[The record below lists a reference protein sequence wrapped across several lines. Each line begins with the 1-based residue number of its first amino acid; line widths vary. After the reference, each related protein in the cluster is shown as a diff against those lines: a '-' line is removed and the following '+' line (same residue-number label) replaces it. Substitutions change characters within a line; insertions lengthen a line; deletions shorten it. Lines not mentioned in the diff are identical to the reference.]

1 MSFESALRQSGACV
15 GAWNYNKDG
24 ELRVYSVGRTG
35 AQLIDVAD
43 VPQEEREDL
52 NQRLLASGA
61 RIGGTHSDAFGT
73 TKYVWAID
81 GDGAQLWSDKAHV
94 CHLTMEISV
103 ARVRTFFD
111 VADPGHRGVMLETHA
126 GRDVLVVDEHDLAG
140 KADPT
145 YNADALSED
154 IEWAFYL
161 GRDLAMWRG
170 VPHYDQLIDA
180 ITNTDDLRIRK
191 VAFELASDVE
201 HTPDLGNFEQL
212 ALSVG
217 RVGNVA
223 DLTLCFAPH
232 TETNVRCLGIRV
244 TSESG
249 KTSEQRIKQGANK
262 EVAAFLRRVQ
272 TPSVV
277 LRAMNALRAA
287 T

>member
-1 MSFESALRQSGACV
+1 MSFESALRQSGARV

-35 AQLIDVAD
+35 AQLIEVAD

-61 RIGGTHSDAFGT
+61 RIGGTHSDAFGN

-81 GDGAQLWSDKAHV
+81 GDGAQLWSDKAPV

-111 VADPGHRGVMLETHA
+111 VADPGHRGVLLETHA

-170 VPHYDQLIDA
+170 VPHFDQLTDA
-180 ITNTDDLRIRK
+180 ITNTDYLRIRK

-212 ALSVG
+212 AQSVG
-217 RVGNVA
+217 RVGKAA
-223 DLTLCFAPH
+223 DLTLRYAPH
-232 TETNVRCLGIRV
+232 AETNLRYLEIRV

-249 KTSEQRIKQGANK
+249 KTSEQRIKQGANE

-272 TPSVV
+272 TPSTV
-277 LRAMNALRAA
+277 LKAMNALRAQ
-287 T
+287 